1 MGRQYRDKEWL
12 REKYV
17 EEKLPLAEVGEI
29 CDVSCS
35 TIVKWR
41 DRHGLPKRSRSESL
55 RRAHGT
61 NEGKYND
68 PEWLYKEYV
77 ENEKSGLELADECG
91 VHVDTIY
98 KRLDEHN
105 IDRRS
110 IKDATN
116 ASNKMGWKGREH
128 PAWNESIVPLYTH
141 GRDNYE
147 CWVHNWDN
155 SRESVFVHRL
165 LAVSEYGIDAVKDKH
180 VHHKNGIRWDNR
192 PENIELLTISEHTKR
207 HHEQGDYPQSAE

>member
-1 MGRQYRDKEWL
+1 MGKQYRDPNWLKEH
-12 REKYV
+12 YV
-17 EEKLPLAEVGEI
+17 EKAKPMQELADMCGCSI
-29 CDVSCS
+29 S
-35 TIVKWR
+35 TIHTWIGK
-41 DRHGLPKRSRSESL
+41 HGFQRRSKSESL

-68 PEWLYKEYV
+68 AEWLYEEYV
-77 ENEKSGLELADECG
+77 ENERSGLELADECG

-98 KRLDEHN
+98 KRLDEHD

-116 ASNKMGWKGREH
+116 ASDKMGWEGREH

-147 CWVHNWDN
+147 CWTHNWN
-155 SRESVFVHRL
+155 NRKESVFVHRL
-165 LAVSEYGIDAVKDKH
+165 LAVAEYGVEAVEDKH

-192 PENIELLTISEHTKR
+192 PENIEVVTPEEHTQIHKER
-207 HHEQGDYPQSAE
+207 GDYSKV